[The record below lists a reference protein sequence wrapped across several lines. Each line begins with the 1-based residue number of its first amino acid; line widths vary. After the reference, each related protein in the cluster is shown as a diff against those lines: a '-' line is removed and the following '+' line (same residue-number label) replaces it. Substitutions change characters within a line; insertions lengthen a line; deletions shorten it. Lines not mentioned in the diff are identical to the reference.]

1 MTGYKTMIT
10 LEQQE
15 LCIKL
20 YRDGQHTIKQIL
32 TETGIRSEQT
42 VYRILDQAGI
52 PRRPT
57 RVSVMK
63 VSVNLDKGAV
73 DVIEMVKPKNLSEF
87 VSEAIKAFV

>member
-1 MTGYKTMIT
+1 MIT

-15 LCIKL
+15 KCIKL

-32 TETGIRSEQT
+32 AETGIRSEQT

-52 PRRPT
+52 PRRPA
-57 RVSVMK
+57 RMSVMK

-73 DVIEMVKPKNLSEF
+73 DVIEKVKPKNLSEF
-87 VSEAIKAFV
+87 VSEAIKAYKV

>member
-1 MTGYKTMIT
+1 MIT

-20 YRDGQHTIKQIL
+20 YRDGRHTIKQIL

-52 PRRPT
+52 PRRPA

-63 VSVNLDKGAV
+63 VSVNLDKDAV
-73 DVIEMVKPKNLSEF
+73 DVIERAKPKNLSEF
-87 VSEAIKAFV
+87 VSEAIKAYKV